1 LSLTWRSGVSA
12 DGAAPLTG
20 RSRIWRRIIE
30 TRALGTE
37 NAMIE
42 SLEIRSA
49 QPLTGYRY
57 EWVSAV
63 AHYAVDPDAPAN
75 ARIADLRLAPR
86 DGDGKVRFSGDV
98 VLLRPADGANRRA
111 LVSVPNRGMVRLPYS
126 GAQALPS
133 GVGNPPS
140 PGDGFLLERG
150 WTIALPG
157 WQWDVP
163 RDQGFVGLDAPVADV
178 GPGWLR
184 SDFRVDAPAPERPI
198 GDVLALGDAAP
209 AIAFACYPASEPDNP
224 QASLRV
230 RSAPM
235 GPSRLI
241 PRSQW
246 RFTSATSIALD
257 GGFLP
262 FHWYELIYRSAF
274 APVTGAGLLAL
285 RDFGAH
291 LHGDHDFVFASGV
304 SQTGRVLREFL
315 FEGLNAG
322 EQGEQ
327 VFDGVLAEIASA
339 RRGEFNR
346 RYAQPSLLHPMMA
359 EYGPPYDTGSL
370 LARQRALGGVPK
382 IIVTNS
388 SWEYWRGDG
397 ALVHQD
403 PVTGA
408 DLPEDQDA
416 RGYLISGTDHLGP
429 AGDQK
434 RMFPTANPPHNLD
447 PGLVVRAL
455 FVQLEQWVTDGITP
469 APSAV
474 PRQAD
479 GTAVSRESVLAAFPD
494 AALPDPD
501 VLPYTPGIDPD
512 RVQWPLEL
520 GEPRVA
526 LVSAVDANGNE
537 IAGIRLPAVE
547 TGVAAY
553 TGWNPRRHVD
563 GLPDVLYDM
572 VGSRL
577 RSRSGRAM
585 PGEQELR
592 AAAGKLAG
600 ARFLLQ
606 GDVELA
612 VRQAL
617 AETPAPAPGPEG

>member
-1 LSLTWRSGVSA
+1 
-12 DGAAPLTG
+12 
-20 RSRIWRRIIE
+20 
-30 TRALGTE
+30 
-37 NAMIE
+37 
-42 SLEIRSA
+42 
-49 QPLTGYRY
+49 
-57 EWVSAV
+57 
-63 AHYAVDPDAPAN
+63 
-75 ARIADLRLAPR
+75 
-86 DGDGKVRFSGDV
+86 
-98 VLLRPADGANRRA
+98 
-111 LVSVPNRGMVRLPYS
+111 MVRLPYCGS
-126 GAQALPS
+126 QILPS
-133 GVGNPPS
+133 GVGTLPS

-163 RDQGFVGLDAPVADV
+163 RDQGFAGLDAPVADA

-184 SDFRVDAPAPERPI
+184 SDFRVDAPSQERPI
-198 GDVLALGDAAP
+198 GDVLSLGGAAP
-209 AIAFACYPASEPDNP
+209 AIAFGCYPASELDDPE
-224 QASLRV
+224 ASLRV

-246 RFTSATSIALD
+246 RFTSATTIALD

-274 APVTGAGLLAL
+274 APVAGAGLLAL

-291 LHGDHDFVFASGV
+291 LHTDHDFVFASGV
-304 SQTGRVLREFL
+304 SQTGRVLRDFL

-346 RYAQPSLLHPMMA
+346 RYAQPGLLHPMMP
-359 EYGPPYDTGSL
+359 EYGPPYDTSSL

-416 RGYLISGTDHLGP
+416 RSYLISGTDHMGPLG
-429 AGDQK
+429 DLK
-434 RMFPTANPPHNLD
+434 RTFPTGNPPHSLD

-455 FVQLEQWVTDGITP
+455 FVQLEEWVVDGVEP
-469 APSAV
+469 RPSAV

-479 GTAVSRESVLAAFPD
+479 RTAVSRASVLAAFPD
-494 AALPDPD
+494 SALPDAD
-501 VLPYTPGIDPD
+501 ALPYTPGIDPD

-572 VGSRL
+572 LGSRL
-577 RSRSGRAM
+577 PSRSGRAS
-585 PGEQELR
+585 PSEERPRGRPKAGRGALPPSRGCR
-592 AAAGKLAG
+592 ARGATG
-600 ARFLLQ
+600 ARRDRDADAVTPQ
-606 GDVELA
+606 G
-612 VRQAL
+612 
-617 AETPAPAPGPEG
+617 